1 MSAVI
6 VNVKMPQRAFHLT
19 VIVEGVS
26 GFPEEAGQ
34 YVDCG
39 LVVVEDT
46 QWSVCIYRGGMD
58 IMDQGYCSIY
68 LRSARDVRAALSLT
82 LINHLDEEASV
93 TAKGTISYS
102 GSSTGGGTGRF
113 VSSTDLVDPSKGFIR
128 SDTITI
134 VADVIVFGAIQT
146 TSIAYTQSSYCS
158 CGLVDDIHGSLF
170 NESSCDF
177 YILASEKMEADS
189 STPMTGDIN
198 YLQLQPHVY
207 NDRIPVHRFI
217 LQARSPVFRA
227 MLSSGMVECTL
238 NQIVMSDFRCNV
250 VREFVRFLYTD
261 TCCDTSMLMQHAR
274 SLLALAH
281 KYEVKGL
288 VHECERYLVGTL
300 SADNAVELL
309 QLADKY
315 ESKELKGRAL
325 QFIKINFSSII
336 QQSSLFYES
345 LTLELKRDLITALAH
360 SGNT

>member
-82 LINHLDEEASV
+82 LVNHLDEEASV

-113 VSSTDLVDPSKGFIR
+113 VSSADLVDPSKGFIR

-158 CGLVDDIHGSLF
+158 CGLVDDIHESLF

-189 STPMTGDIN
+189 STPMTCDVN
-198 YLQLQPHVY
+198 YLQLSQCIVSYYRPGHQCSEPCS
-207 NDRIPVHRFI
+207 RPAWWSAPRT
-217 LQARSPVFRA
+217 RSSCR
-227 MLSSGMVECTL
+227 
-238 NQIVMSDFRCNV
+238 
-250 VREFVRFLYTD
+250 
-261 TCCDTSMLMQHAR
+261 TSAAT
-274 SLLALAH
+274 S
-281 KYEVKGL
+281 
-288 VHECERYLVGTL
+288 
-300 SADNAVELL
+300 
-309 QLADKY
+309 
-315 ESKELKGRAL
+315 
-325 QFIKINFSSII
+325 
-336 QQSSLFYES
+336 
-345 LTLELKRDLITALAH
+345 
-360 SGNT
+360 

>member
-1 MSAVI
+1 
-6 VNVKMPQRAFHLT
+6 
-19 VIVEGVS
+19 
-26 GFPEEAGQ
+26 
-34 YVDCG
+34 
-39 LVVVEDT
+39 
-46 QWSVCIYRGGMD
+46 
-58 IMDQGYCSIY
+58 
-68 LRSARDVRAALSLT
+68 
-82 LINHLDEEASV
+82 
-93 TAKGTISYS
+93 
-102 GSSTGGGTGRF
+102 
-113 VSSTDLVDPSKGFIR
+113 
-128 SDTITI
+128 
-134 VADVIVFGAIQT
+134 
-146 TSIAYTQSSYCS
+146 
-158 CGLVDDIHGSLF
+158 
-170 NESSCDF
+170 
-177 YILASEKMEADS
+177 
-189 STPMTGDIN
+189 
-198 YLQLQPHVY
+198 
-207 NDRIPVHRFI
+207 
-217 LQARSPVFRA
+217 
-227 MLSSGMVECTL
+227 MLSSGMVECTS

-261 TCCDTSMLMQHAR
+261 TCCDASMLMQHAR